1 MNAMDLICSA
11 ENSEGWED
19 VCALWAERIQ
29 TDQASIARG
38 RIWHQLGSQTAGF
51 ARLRAG
57 MPLGMKRAMQQ
68 VEWYSDADQIMDRS
82 LEQAWSA
89 HSWESVVGMEE
100 VWRDWLWVAWQAFRS
115 SEPDE
120 SQELLLAWWNLEMAF
135 ELPVWANLSS
145 AANAL
150 ADLVLGPEAPVKFA
164 APEPHSEPDV
174 LEPVAS
180 RAPEVSSHRAPRLAQ
195 DSVFAVQ
202 LGAFHDAPD
211 GWAFWGVRNDLRI
224 IELYGW
230 KKVIYGSYLN
240 RNEAALACASMQQNS
255 PFQDA
260 FVMGF
265 SEQEWSESRVWHE
278 LRMSGYGVHMVV
290 AESDA
295 SNLRERWKDRFR
307 AWPLGDGQVQVL
319 VGPFWSEEAAL
330 RARGLHS
337 TGSIWAFPEGLVIEP
352 VSSERPKDQ
361 TPSER
366 SEVIDQDVSVWVVR
380 IAEFPLGAPSTARAA
395 LLRLPDQLAVRTLPW
410 GGGNAYIT
418 RKIEGEEE
426 ALRALAMIQAAGFN
440 EARLLATSN
449 D

>member
-1 MNAMDLICSA
+1 
-11 ENSEGWED
+11 
-19 VCALWAERIQ
+19 
-29 TDQASIARG
+29 
-38 RIWHQLGSQTAGF
+38 
-51 ARLRAG
+51 
-57 MPLGMKRAMQQ
+57 
-68 VEWYSDADQIMDRS
+68 
-82 LEQAWSA
+82 
-89 HSWESVVGMEE
+89 
-100 VWRDWLWVAWQAFRS
+100 
-115 SEPDE
+115 
-120 SQELLLAWWNLEMAF
+120 
-135 ELPVWANLSS
+135 
-145 AANAL
+145 
-150 ADLVLGPEAPVKFA
+150 
-164 APEPHSEPDV
+164 
-174 LEPVAS
+174 
-180 RAPEVSSHRAPRLAQ
+180 
-195 DSVFAVQ
+195 
-202 LGAFHDAPD
+202 
-211 GWAFWGVRNDLRI
+211 
-224 IELYGW
+224 
-230 KKVIYGSYLN
+230 
-240 RNEAALACASMQQNS
+240 MQQNS